1 MTAMAL
7 GSFADEAAYRAAVSR
22 AGGDDRHIVG
32 LWSPYPVAVGE
43 MPATR
48 GIVAVTATAGLLA
61 AALFVAFEWWTAAI
75 DYRFDVGG
83 RPFASWAAFLVA
95 PVEVGALAAGIAGV
109 VMLIVRARLTRLN
122 HPAFDLV
129 EVEHAQRDRFVV
141 ALTCTEGDDANAAM
155 RLLAEAGALQTR
167 LVTR

>member
-7 GSFADEAAYRAAVSR
+7 GSFAEEQAYRTAVAR
-22 AGGDDRHIVG
+22 AGEHERRIVG
-32 LWSPYPVAVGE
+32 LWTPYPVEIAGT
-43 MPATR
+43 PGTG
-48 GIVAVTATAGLLA
+48 GIIAVTATSGLLA
-61 AALFVAFEWWTAAI
+61 AALFILLEWWTAAVRYPFI
-75 DYRFDVGG
+75 SGA
-83 RPFASWAAFLVA
+83 RPPASWAAFLVA

-109 VMLIVRARLTRLN
+109 VMLIVRARLTRLH

-141 ALTCTEGDDANAAM
+141 ALACTEGEDANAAL
-155 RLLAEAGALQTR
+155 RLLGEAGAAHSR